1 MNRLL
6 LENNYIIIPNFINP
20 HKANSLEE
28 EYRKYCS
35 DNNIEGDPQ
44 APESHSSY
52 NYISFLELLCEKT
65 QEVSSILEETVL
77 PTYVYSRVY
86 HRDSV
91 LERHRDRDACEISL
105 TLHLGSDKP
114 WEIYIESPKG
124 EERCVNLRPGDAML
138 YLGKVADHW
147 RNEFSGEYYTQ
158 VFLHY
163 VRSRGDCSYTYF
175 DKCKNEEESKLGG
188 IGDIKENK
196 KDIEIKENNL
206 VLTPKPSNT
215 LEQYIHVFDN
225 ILSEELCDMIF
236 EEYVNSDEWVDTLVG
251 SERSLNKNV
260 RNCRQLL
267 LSDSEVIKNNHDKR
281 LKIDKMIHESVNKVI
296 QEYIKIHKH
305 FSIDIDTGYT
315 LLKYEEGEF
324 YIEHTDSFKQQQRSL
339 SCSLQLNED
348 YMGGEFA
355 FFGREMT
362 IKSKKGSA
370 IVFPSNFMYP
380 HEVMPVTQGTRYS
393 IITWLV

>member
-20 HKANSLEE
+20 HKAHSLEE
-28 EYRKYCS
+28 EYRKYCG

-163 VRSRGDCSYTYF
+163 VRSRGDCAYTYF
-175 DKCKNEEESKLGG
+175 DKCKNEEESKLEG

-206 VLTPKPSNT
+206 VLNPKPSNT

-236 EEYVNSDEWVDTLVG
+236 EEYANSDEWVDTLVG
-251 SERSLNKNV
+251 PERNLNKNV

-296 QEYIKIHKH
+296 REYTKIHEN

-339 SCSLQLNED
+339 SCSIHLNED

-355 FFGREMT
+355 FFGREMM

>member
-20 HKANSLEE
+20 HKAHSLEE
-28 EYRKYCS
+28 EYRKYCG

-86 HRDSV
+86 YRDSV

-163 VRSRGDCSYTYF
+163 VRSRGDCAYTYF
-175 DKCKNEEESKLGG
+175 DKCKNEEESKLEG

-206 VLTPKPSNT
+206 VLNPKPSNT

-236 EEYVNSDEWVDTLVG
+236 EEYANSDEWVDTLVG
-251 SERSLNKNV
+251 PERNLNKNV

-296 QEYIKIHKH
+296 REYTKIHEN

-339 SCSLQLNED
+339 SCSIHLNED

-355 FFGREMT
+355 FFGREMM

>member
-20 HKANSLEE
+20 HKAHSLEE

-163 VRSRGDCSYTYF
+163 VRSRGDCAYTYF
-175 DKCKNEEESKLGG
+175 DKCKNEKESKLRG

-236 EEYVNSDEWVDTLVG
+236 EEYANSDEWVDTLVG
-251 SERSLNKNV
+251 PERNLNKNV

-296 QEYIKIHKH
+296 REYTKIHEN

-339 SCSLQLNED
+339 SCSIHLNED

-355 FFGREMT
+355 FFGREMM
-362 IKSKKGSA
+362 IRSKKGSA

>member
-20 HKANSLEE
+20 HKAHSLEE

-163 VRSRGDCSYTYF
+163 VRSRGDCAYTYF
-175 DKCKNEEESKLGG
+175 DKCKNEEESKLEG

-206 VLTPKPSNT
+206 VLNPKPSNT

-236 EEYVNSDEWVDTLVG
+236 EEYANSDEWVDTLVG
-251 SERSLNKNV
+251 PERNLNKNV

-296 QEYIKIHKH
+296 REYTKIHEN

-339 SCSLQLNED
+339 SCSIHLNED

-355 FFGREMT
+355 FFGREMM

>member
-20 HKANSLEE
+20 HKAHSLEE

-86 HRDSV
+86 HKDSV

-175 DKCKNEEESKLGG
+175 DKCNDKEESKLRG
-188 IGDIKENK
+188 IDDIKENK

-236 EEYVNSDEWVDTLVG
+236 EEYANSDEWVDTLVG
-251 SERSLNKNV
+251 PERNLNKNV

-267 LSDSEVIKNNHDKR
+267 LSDSEVIEINPDKR
-281 LKIDKMIHESVNKVI
+281 LKIDEMIHESVNKVI
-296 QEYIKIHKH
+296 REYTKVHED

-339 SCSLQLNED
+339 SCSIQLNED

-355 FFGREMT
+355 FFGREMM
-362 IKSKKGSA
+362 IRSKKGSA

>member
-6 LENNYIIIPNFINP
+6 SENNYIIIPNFINP
-20 HKANSLEE
+20 HKAHSLEE

-163 VRSRGDCSYTYF
+163 VRSRGDCAYTYF
-175 DKCKNEEESKLGG
+175 DKCKNEKESKLRG

-236 EEYVNSDEWVDTLVG
+236 EEYANSDEWVDTLVG
-251 SERSLNKNV
+251 PERNLNKNV

-296 QEYIKIHKH
+296 REYTKIHEN

-339 SCSLQLNED
+339 SCSIHLNED

-355 FFGREMT
+355 FFGREMM
-362 IKSKKGSA
+362 IRSKKGSA

>member
-1 MNRLL
+1 M
-6 LENNYIIIPNFINP
+6 
-20 HKANSLEE
+20 
-28 EYRKYCS
+28 
-35 DNNIEGDPQ
+35 
-44 APESHSSY
+44 
-52 NYISFLELLCEKT
+52 ELLCEKT

-86 HRDSV
+86 HRGSV

-163 VRSRGDCSYTYF
+163 VRSRGDCAYTYF
-175 DKCKNEEESKLGG
+175 DKCKNEEESKLEG

-206 VLTPKPSNT
+206 VLNPKPSNT

-236 EEYVNSDEWVDTLVG
+236 EEYANSDEWVDTLVG
-251 SERSLNKNV
+251 PERNLNKNV
-260 RNCRQLL
+260 RNCRELL
-267 LSDSEVIKNNHDKR
+267 LSNSEVIKNNHDKR

-296 QEYIKIHKH
+296 REYTKIHEN

-339 SCSLQLNED
+339 SCSIHLNED

-355 FFGREMT
+355 FFGREMM